1 MIKTIENLTKVAVA
15 LRAGSERD
23 GYNFTPEPVDFDF
36 IYGAGSAGFCA
47 FESALSEKGE
57 GDKISLTIPAAEA
70 SEIFGHLRMPLY
82 CALGIQKTADPLF
95 LEVTVTGV
103 SEADSR
109 ELVQSI
115 ARGASQGCGGDSC
128 DCGCC

>member
-1 MIKTIENLTKVAVA
+1 LIRTIENLTKVAVA
-15 LRAGSERD
+15 LRAGSEKDR
-23 GYNFTPEPVDFDF
+23 YNFTPDPVDFDF
-36 IYGAGSAGFCA
+36 IFGAGSAGFCA
-47 FESALSEKGE
+47 LESALYEKEEGE
-57 GDKISLTIPAAEA
+57 VITLTVPPAEA
-70 SEIFGHLRMPLY
+70 SEVFGHLRMPIF
-82 CALGIQKTADPLF
+82 CALGIPKSEDPLF

-115 ARGASQGCGGDSC
+115 ARGASHGCGGDSC